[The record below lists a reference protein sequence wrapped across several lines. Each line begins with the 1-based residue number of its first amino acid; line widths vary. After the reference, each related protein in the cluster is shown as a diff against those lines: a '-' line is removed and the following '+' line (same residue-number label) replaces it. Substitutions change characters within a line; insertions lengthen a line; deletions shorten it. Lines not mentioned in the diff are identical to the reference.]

1 MTAENSIFTYMKNL
15 NKLLKIKSKTLLLF
29 LFLSL
34 KLFASETNTNFQN
47 PITGRVVTKS
57 DGLGLP
63 GAIITIKGTK
73 FTTISDMDGNFTIE
87 VLDEKAVLVVT
98 YTGYKTQEIVLN
110 GKESINVALEAT
122 TTALDDVV
130 VVGYGTQKKGDL
142 TGSITKVKASDLNNG
157 SANLN
162 AAQML
167 EGRVAGVFINQNTA
181 NPGADPIIRIRGNG
195 TLDVAK
201 AGRPNSDNQNPLYN
215 PLIGASAD
223 PLVIVDG
230 FQLSHLRDMNT
241 ISPNDIE
248 SFTVLKDASA
258 TAIYGARGAN
268 GVIIIT
274 TKNGRK
280 FSKMDI
286 NYYTQFG
293 VNTIVNEMPLLNAS
307 QYLNFYKDLKNTPG
321 FSIPVNISVDD
332 TGTDPFS
339 DTQINNLLQTGVNT
353 NWQRKVLAKT
363 TANQSHFLTL
373 SGGSETLKYTVSG
386 NYLTSNTLVAPG
398 DYERYNGKTRIGY
411 EKGKFSFDAS
421 LSYTNEKNN
430 NDRYLYNYFENDENN
445 QSKYTYW
452 YALLADPTQSVYNS
466 DGSFSKSRIIERAG
480 NENPLFSPTV
490 TTSFWI
496 QETNYL
502 NTTLRY
508 EIFPGLKINSIFGTS
523 KVSYEAFKSVRATW
537 NNAVPDYT
545 NNFASAVYRTS
556 GDTMLEVFADY
567 NKKVGD
573 KHSFNMVVG
582 ASKGQKKYNDIEAAG
597 FDFPNS
603 DFGFDR
609 LQSSSVPT
617 PPRTSRFRSTS
628 RSFFGRVNYNFD
640 DKYLAQF
647 NLRADGASQFGD
659 NSKVGYFPSASFGW
673 KINKENFM
681 KSFSNLWNLKLRLSY
696 GTAGNDNL
704 PNGLTS
710 LRYSYDTYSS
720 GTNLQL
726 AMNYRP
732 NPNLKWE
739 TIATTNL
746 GLDLGYKNLT
756 ATLDLYLKKSTDLLL
771 IKDLPAETG
780 FIKEILN
787 QGKVENKGI
796 ELTLGYNFY
805 NLFGSKLNYQPQFN
819 FSYNKSIVTDLGGES
834 VIPQGTDLYN
844 FRTFLGRSM
853 LREEGQPLN
862 SFYLYHFDGIWQ
874 IGEETQAAVYGA
886 KPGDP
891 KMRDTDNN
899 KVLDNK
905 DKYHAGNADP
915 TTTIGFANNFYYKN
929 FELKAFF
936 QGVFGN
942 KVYNQTRLI
951 LENPDLG
958 FLNNLSPAVLDRWTP
973 TNPSNTESSKLNPT
987 TQAYRESDKYL
998 DDASFVRLKEINFLY
1013 HWKMKPE
1020 KQIRELVFGL
1030 GITNV
1035 FTITPYKGLNPE
1047 VWHFDNQWNVN
1058 PYTRTVTLSLNASF

>member
-1 MTAENSIFTYMKNL
+1 MKSINQLMTIR
-15 NKLLKIKSKTLLLF
+15 NKTILLF

-34 KLFASETNTNFQN
+34 NLLASETSIDLQN
-47 PITGRVVTKS
+47 PVKGKVVTKR

-63 GAIITIKGTK
+63 GATITVKGTK
-73 FTTISDMDGNFTIE
+73 LSAISDMDGNFTIE
-87 VLDEKAVLVVT
+87 VLDQKAVLVIT
-98 YTGYKTQEIVLN
+98 YTGFKTQEILLN
-110 GKESINVALEAT
+110 GRTTINIALEET
-122 TTALDDVV
+122 TTVLDDVV

-142 TGSITKVKASDLNNG
+142 TGSVTKVKASDLNNG

-195 TLDVAK
+195 TMDVAK
-201 AGRPNSDNQNPLYN
+201 AGRPNADNPNPLYT

-293 VNTIVNEMPLLNAS
+293 VNTLINELPLLNAS
-307 QYLNFYKDLKNTPG
+307 QYLNFYKEIIDDPSRT
-321 FSIPVNISVDD
+321 IPVNISIDEN
-332 TGTDPFS
+332 GTVPFS
-339 DTQINNLLQTGVNT
+339 ATQIDNILKTGVNT
-353 NWQRKVLAKT
+353 NWQREVLAKT
-363 TANQSHFLTL
+363 NANQSHFLTL
-373 SGGSETLKYTVSG
+373 QGGSETLKYNVSG
-386 NYLTSNTLVAPG
+386 NYLTSNTVVAPG
-398 DYERYNGKTRIGY
+398 DYARYNGKTRIGY
-411 EKGKFSFDAS
+411 DKGKFGFDVS

-445 QSKYTYW
+445 QNKFTYW
-452 YALLADPTQSVYNS
+452 YAILADPTQSVYNP

-480 NENPLFSPTV
+480 NENALFSPTV
-490 TTSFWI
+490 TTSYWI
-496 QETNYL
+496 QKTNYL
-502 NTTLRY
+502 NTSMRY
-508 EIFPGLKINSIFGTS
+508 EILPGLKVNAILGTS

-545 NNFASAVYRTS
+545 NNFASAVYRSS
-556 GDTMLEVFADY
+556 GDRMLEVFADY
-567 NKKVGD
+567 NKKFGN
-573 KHSFNMVVG
+573 KHILNAVIG
-582 ASKGQKKYNDIEAAG
+582 GSKGEKKYNDIQAAG

-609 LQSSSVPT
+609 LQASSVPT
-617 PPRTSRFRSTS
+617 PSRTSRFRSTN

-647 NLRADGASQFGD
+647 NLRADGASQFGE
-659 NSKVGYFPSASFGW
+659 NNNVGYFPSASLGW
-673 KINKENFM
+673 KINKESFM
-681 KSFSNLWNLKLRLSY
+681 KGFSSLWNLKLRLSY
-696 GTAGNDNL
+696 GKAGNDNL

-710 LRYSYDTYSS
+710 LRYTYDTYSND
-720 GTNLQL
+720 TYLQL

-739 TIATTNL
+739 TITTTNL

-756 ATLDLYLKKSTDLLL
+756 ATLDLYSKNSTDLLL

-787 QGKVENKGI
+787 QGKVENKGV

-805 NLFGSKLNYQPQFN
+805 NVFGSKLNYAPQIN
-819 FSYNKSIVTDLGGES
+819 FSYNQSIVTDLGGET
-834 VIPQGTDLYN
+834 VIPSGTDIYAG
-844 FRTFLGRSM
+844 RGFLGRTM

-862 SFYLYHFDGIWQ
+862 SFFLYHFDGIWQ
-874 IGEETQAAVYGA
+874 LGEETQATVYGA

-899 KVLDNK
+899 GVLDNK

-915 TTTIGFANNFYYKN
+915 TTTVGFANNFYYKN
-929 FELKAFF
+929 FELKAFL

-942 KVYNQTRLI
+942 RVYNQTRLI

-958 FLNNLSPAVLDRWTP
+958 FLNNQSPTVLDRWTP
-973 TNPSNTESSKLNPT
+973 TNPSNTNSSKLNPT
-987 TQAYRESDKYL
+987 TRAYRESDKYL

-1020 KQIRELVFGL
+1020 KQIRELLFGL

-1047 VWHFDNQWNVN
+1047 VWHFDNQWSAN

>member
-1 MTAENSIFTYMKNL
+1 MKSIS
-15 NKLLKIKSKTLLLF
+15 KLIAIKSNTILLF

-34 KLFASETNTNFQN
+34 RLFATESNQELQN
-47 PITGRVVTKS
+47 LVKGKVVMKS

-63 GAIITIKGTK
+63 GATITIKGTK
-73 FTTISDMDGNFTIE
+73 LSTISDLDGNFTIE
-87 VLDEKAVLVVT
+87 VLDEKSVLVVT
-98 YTGYKTQEIVLN
+98 FTGFKTQEIPLN
-110 GKESINVALEAT
+110 GRTSINVALEET
-122 TTALDDVV
+122 TTVLDDVV

-142 TGSITKVKASDLNNG
+142 TGAITKIKASDLNRG

-181 NPGADPIIRIRGNG
+181 NPGADPTIRIRGNG
-195 TLDVAK
+195 TMDVAK
-201 AGRPNSDNQNPLYN
+201 AGRPNSDNQNPLYT

-280 FSKMDI
+280 FSKMDV

-293 VNTIVNEMPLLNAS
+293 VNTLINEMPLLNAS
-307 QYLNFYKDLKNTPG
+307 QYLNFYKDIIDDPNRT
-321 FSIPVNISVDD
+321 IPVNISIDENA
-332 TGTDPFS
+332 TLPFS
-339 DTQINNLLQTGVNT
+339 TTEINKVLQTGVNT
-353 NWQRKVLAKT
+353 NWQREVLAKT

-386 NYLTSNTLVAPG
+386 NYLTSNTVVAPG

-411 EKGKFSFDAS
+411 EKGKFAFDAS
-421 LSYTNEKNN
+421 LSYTNERNN

-445 QSKYTYW
+445 QNKFTYW
-452 YALLADPTQSVYNS
+452 YALLADPTQSVYNP

-496 QETNYL
+496 QKTNYL
-502 NTTLRY
+502 NTSMRY
-508 EIFPGLKINSIFGTS
+508 EILPGLKLNTILGTS
-523 KVSYEAFKSVRATW
+523 KVSYEAFKSVKATW

-545 NNFASAVYRTS
+545 NNFASAVYRSS

-567 NKKVGD
+567 NKKFGD
-573 KHSFNMVVG
+573 KHSFNAVIG

-609 LQSSSVPT
+609 LQASSIPT

-640 DKYLAQF
+640 DKYLVQF
-647 NLRADGASQFGD
+647 NLRADGGSQFGI
-659 NSKVGYFPSASFGW
+659 NNKIGYFPSASFGW
-673 KINKENFM
+673 KINKEPFM
-681 KSFSNLWNLKLRLSY
+681 KKFSSLWNLKLRLSY

-710 LRYSYDTYSS
+710 LRYTYDTYSS
-720 GTNLQL
+720 DTNLQL

-739 TIATTNL
+739 TVATTNL
-746 GLDLGYKNLT
+746 GIDLGYKNLT
-756 ATLDLYLKKSTDLLL
+756 ATLDLYSKKSTDLLL

-787 QGKVENKGI
+787 QGKVENKGV

-805 NLFGSKLNYQPQFN
+805 SVFGSKMNYAPQIN
-819 FSYNKSIVTDLGGES
+819 FSYNYSIVTDLGGET
-834 VIPQGTDLYN
+834 VIPSGTDIYAG
-844 FRTFLGRSM
+844 RGFLGRTM

-874 IGEETQAAVYGA
+874 LGEETQATKYGA
-886 KPGDP
+886 RPGDP
-891 KMRDTDNN
+891 KMRDTDKNG
-899 KVLDNK
+899 VLDNK

-915 TTTIGFANNFYYKN
+915 TTTVGFANNIYYKN
-929 FELKAFF
+929 FEFKAFL

-958 FLNNLSPAVLDRWTP
+958 FLNNQSPTVLDRWTP
-973 TNPSNTESSKLNPT
+973 TNPSNTNSSKLNPT

-998 DDASFVRLKEINFLY
+998 DDASFVRLKEVNILY
-1013 HWKMKPE
+1013 HWKMAPE
-1020 KQIRELVFGL
+1020 KQIKELLFGL
-1030 GITNV
+1030 GVTNV

-1058 PYTRTVTLSLNASF
+1058 PYTRTVTLSLNVNF